1 MPTKGINFWERE
13 KDLERQRERERER
26 ETKREDKRQRKRDE
40 KLLKDSKI
48 KHKERKKTN

>member
-1 MPTKGINFWERE
+1 MGERKGFGKTE
-13 KDLERQRERERER
+13 RERERER